1 MPKRDVQVI
10 SHSSVTSHRIL
21 ARPDEGFPETAFHQ
35 TTPALPDLIHLN
47 PIPGR
52 KDDVVPPLTLLQA
65 YGELAANKP
74 EYVAPYLKVLAQL
87 EQTDPDKALVQA
99 ALGRRDLKSGKLQ
112 EAADHLQRALKLG
125 PQQANVYGDLAEA
138 TTRLGRPEEGL
149 ALLQKATVLDPF
161 NPVLQKALVVRLI
174 SMKQYS
180 NALVAME
187 HYMESFPQ
195 DSYMRKMLDLAKGD
209 PSQK

>member
-1 MPKRDVQVI
+1 M
-10 SHSSVTSHRIL
+10 
-21 ARPDEGFPETAFHQ
+21 
-35 TTPALPDLIHLN
+35 
-47 PIPGR
+47 
-52 KDDVVPPLTLLQA
+52 VPPLTLLQA

-87 EQTDPDKALVQA
+87 EQTDPDKAMVQA

-195 DSYMRKMLDLAKGD
+195 DSYMRKMLDLAKGE